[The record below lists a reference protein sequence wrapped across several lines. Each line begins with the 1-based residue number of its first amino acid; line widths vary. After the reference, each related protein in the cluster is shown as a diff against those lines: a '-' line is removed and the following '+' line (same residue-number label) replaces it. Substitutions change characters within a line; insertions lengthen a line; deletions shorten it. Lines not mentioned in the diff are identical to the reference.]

1 MVGPDDDLDE
11 LKEEVS
17 EGFDARRS
25 LQFLAT
31 SDGSEGSTGCKQQP
45 FFCPEFGQ
53 NTANQSRSTKHTQFE
68 SKSSY
73 NIANLRARR
82 NSFELPCHPLSAWEL
97 VHSRALAQE
106 SILNDFEK
114 EPAGVYV
121 KASTLGSLE
130 ALLSFL
136 QEGAGC
142 APGGAAL
149 VCGSPIFVVI

>member
-1 MVGPDDDLDE
+1 M
-11 LKEEVS
+11 S
-17 EGFDARRS
+17 F
-25 LQFLAT
+25 FFFFF
-31 SDGSEGSTGCKQQP
+31 
-45 FFCPEFGQ
+45 FFCIH
-53 NTANQSRSTKHTQFE
+53 SRYINRYLT
-68 SKSSY
+68 
-73 NIANLRARR
+73 
-82 NSFELPCHPLSAWEL
+82 LSAWER